1 MKTITVEKTPVKKLE
16 ILQVVNDPIQVDMVN
31 QTEILSAPLS
41 VFDIPVNIQNS
52 YQEKNLDSIIYTM
65 SKYGQQQPVTVVNRN
80 GVLFIVDGASRY
92 VVAKKLGLPMLKY
105 ILIDIPDDQII
116 QQRLIL
122 NQRTKRSIVEL
133 CLEAE
138 HILNVLGKSQGKK
151 RELLGFDNMDSDDEF
166 GIVGKDRF
174 EFTCSLLGIKMKS
187 SSLRKLMWVFWS
199 EWSKPI
205 EERTGVLELLS
216 NGKLSIDKAHK
227 LLNSNKLPSNKPSQ
241 NLSDTILGGLNEN
254 WYQLYN
260 KSSMDMSE
268 VPNETVR
275 LCIDSHPYL
284 WLRKY
289 RNQDELCHGQE
300 ETVEEYVENFVK
312 FCRQKREKLVKGGV
326 LVTIIGET
334 YHNGYKGVCTKVETA
349 LENDGWI
356 ILDVNIWAKL
366 NGKYAPHPNRFLN
379 SYERI
384 IVACKPGAEP
394 FFQEVMRKSSTEG
407 FKVKP
412 TSSGGH
418 YLATPQ
424 SCITNVFTTSV
435 HNTKELKVVD
445 QDFQHDAPCPEK
457 IYEIFIEAYSRP
469 GETILDVEL
478 PPLV

>member
-174 EFTCSLLGIKMKS
+174 EFTCSLL
-187 SSLRKLMWVFWS
+187 
-199 EWSKPI
+199 
-205 EERTGVLELLS
+205 
-216 NGKLSIDKAHK
+216 
-227 LLNSNKLPSNKPSQ
+227 
-241 NLSDTILGGLNEN
+241 
-254 WYQLYN
+254 
-260 KSSMDMSE
+260 
-268 VPNETVR
+268 
-275 LCIDSHPYL
+275 
-284 WLRKY
+284 
-289 RNQDELCHGQE
+289 
-300 ETVEEYVENFVK
+300 
-312 FCRQKREKLVKGGV
+312 
-326 LVTIIGET
+326 
-334 YHNGYKGVCTKVETA
+334 
-349 LENDGWI
+349 
-356 ILDVNIWAKL
+356 
-366 NGKYAPHPNRFLN
+366 
-379 SYERI
+379 
-384 IVACKPGAEP
+384 
-394 FFQEVMRKSSTEG
+394 
-407 FKVKP
+407 
-412 TSSGGH
+412 
-418 YLATPQ
+418 
-424 SCITNVFTTSV
+424 
-435 HNTKELKVVD
+435 
-445 QDFQHDAPCPEK
+445 
-457 IYEIFIEAYSRP
+457 
-469 GETILDVEL
+469 
-478 PPLV
+478 